1 MLLRNLYD
9 RTMQLAAH
17 PHAIWWLAGI
27 ALIESIFFP
36 IPPDVLIIPMVLAA
50 RAQAWRIVTVATMA
64 SVFGGL
70 IGYGIG
76 YFAYESIVEPM
87 IQIFPNYGSK
97 YNVFH
102 DCYQIYGGW
111 VVGIGG
117 FSPIPYK
124 VITVASGLAQHDVV
138 TFAIVSFI
146 SRGARFLII
155 AGLLWKFGSQIR
167 AFIES
172 KLTLLT
178 AIFVTL
184 LIGGFIFFKI
194 LFGASSGS
202 TCPF

>member
-1 MLLRNLYD
+1 
-9 RTMQLAAH
+9 MQLAAH

-27 ALIESIFFP
+27 ALVESIFFP

-50 RAQAWRIVTVATMA
+50 RAQAWRIVTIATMA
-64 SVFGGL
+64 SVLGGL

-76 YFAYESIVEPM
+76 YFAYESIVEPL

-102 DCYQIYGGW
+102 DCYKVYGGW

-124 VITVASGLAQHDVV
+124 VITVASGLAQHDVI
-138 TFAIVSFI
+138 TFTIVSLI

-155 AGLLWKFGSQIR
+155 AGLLWKFGPQIR

-172 KLTLLT
+172 KLSLLT
-178 AIFVTL
+178 AIFVAL
-184 LIGGFIFFKI
+184 LFGGFIFFKI
-194 LFGASSGS
+194 LVGASNGS

>member
-1 MLLRNLYD
+1 MLRYLYD

-17 PHAIWWLAGI
+17 PRAIWWLAVI
-27 ALIESIFFP
+27 ALIESVFFP

-50 RAQAWRIVTVATMA
+50 RAQAWRIVIVATLA

-76 YFAYESIVEPM
+76 YFAYESIVEPI

-138 TFAIVSFI
+138 TFVIVSFI

-172 KLTLLT
+172 KLGLLT
-178 AIFVTL
+178 AIFVAL
-184 LIGGFIFFKI
+184 LLGGFIFFKI
-194 LFGASSGS
+194 LFGASNRS

>member
-1 MLLRNLYD
+1 MMLRYLYN

-27 ALIESIFFP
+27 ALVESIFFP

-50 RAQAWRIVTVATMA
+50 RAQAWRIVTIATMA
-64 SVFGGL
+64 SVLGGL

-76 YFAYESIVEPM
+76 YFAYESIIEPM

-102 DCYQIYGGW
+102 DCYKAYGGW

-124 VITVASGLAQHDVV
+124 VITVASGLAQHDVI
-138 TFAIVSFI
+138 TFTIVSLI

-155 AGLLWKFGSQIR
+155 AGLLWKFGPQIR

-172 KLTLLT
+172 KLSLLT
-178 AIFVTL
+178 AIFVAL
-184 LIGGFIFFKI
+184 LFGGFIFFKI
-194 LFGASSGS
+194 LVGASNGS

>member
-1 MLLRNLYD
+1 MMLRYLYN

-27 ALIESIFFP
+27 ALVESIFFP

-50 RAQAWRIVTVATMA
+50 RAQAWRIVTIATMA
-64 SVFGGL
+64 SVLGGL

-76 YFAYESIVEPM
+76 YFAYESIVEPL

-102 DCYQIYGGW
+102 DCYKVYGGW

-124 VITVASGLAQHDVV
+124 VITVASGLAQHDVI
-138 TFAIVSFI
+138 TFTIVSLI

-155 AGLLWKFGSQIR
+155 AGLLWKFGPQIR

-172 KLTLLT
+172 KLSLLT
-178 AIFVTL
+178 AIFVAL
-184 LIGGFIFFKI
+184 LFGGFIFFKI
-194 LFGASSGS
+194 LVGASNGS

>member
-1 MLLRNLYD
+1 MMLRYLYN

-27 ALIESIFFP
+27 ALVESIFFP

-50 RAQAWRIVTVATMA
+50 RAQAWRIVTIATMA
-64 SVFGGL
+64 SVLGGL

-102 DCYQIYGGW
+102 DCYKVYGGW

-124 VITVASGLAQHDVV
+124 VITVASGLAQHDVI
-138 TFAIVSFI
+138 TFTIVSLI

-155 AGLLWKFGSQIR
+155 AGLLWKFGPQIR

-172 KLTLLT
+172 KLSLLT
-178 AIFVTL
+178 AIFVAL
-184 LIGGFIFFKI
+184 LFGGFIFFKI
-194 LFGASSGS
+194 LVGASNGS